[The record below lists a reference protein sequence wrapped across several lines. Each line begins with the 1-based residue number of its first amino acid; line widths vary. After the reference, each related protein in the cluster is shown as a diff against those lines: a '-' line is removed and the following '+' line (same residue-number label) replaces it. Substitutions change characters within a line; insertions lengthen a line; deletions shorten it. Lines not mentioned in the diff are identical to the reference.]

1 MAPRSLAKN
10 GAFSTLYVMYG
21 SAAAFV
27 ATLIVSN
34 GVGEAGA
41 GSFFQVMALFTIATS
56 LCVFGADTGLVR
68 TISAQRALGRY
79 SVLPRLMKFA
89 FGPATVVAAV
99 VVVGA
104 TIVSLPAVTPTL
116 DPQSRVAIL
125 ASAPFIVVAT
135 WMTLCF
141 GALRGLGYT
150 VEFTFLQSAILPT
163 LRILAV
169 FLAVSIS
176 GAILSLALAWS
187 VPLFIVFAI
196 SVFWV
201 RKYMPVGE
209 DVTSYPA
216 KHLTVES
223 IASTSVAAPETAKSF
238 WSFSSARGVSAMVE
252 AVLEWIDVLLIGV
265 FLGPAASGVYGA
277 VNRCVRVGA
286 MVEHTA
292 RVVTGPEI
300 SAAIARG
307 NRTRAREIFVSA
319 TRILIAVG
327 WPFFITLA
335 AFGPTLL
342 GFFGP
347 GFTAGAPLLWI
358 IGVAMLVQM
367 AAGGVQSVL
376 LMSGRSRWQLYNK
389 LSALAVAVVLNLTLI
404 PLWGL
409 AGAATAWAAAVLTD
423 CTLAT
428 AQVYGKLG
436 IRPYPHELLPIMAL
450 AAGTPALGAF
460 ILHLVW
466 GNQLIGLV
474 AYLIVVVPLY
484 AVLLYRFRHKV
495 GLEQLINSL
504 TRKFRR

>member
-1 MAPRSLAKN
+1 MARSLAKN

-41 GSFFQVMALFTIATS
+41 GSFFQVMALFAIATS

-68 TISAQRALGRY
+68 TISAQHALGRY
-79 SVLPRLMKFA
+79 SVLPKLIRFA
-89 FGPATVVAAV
+89 FGPATVIAV
-99 VVVGA
+99 VV
-104 TIVSLPAVTPTL
+104 IVAALVISLPAVTPHVEQQT
-116 DPQSRVAIL
+116 RVAVL
-125 ASAPFIVVAT
+125 ASAPFILIAT

-150 VEFTFLQSAILPT
+150 VEFTFLQSALLPT

-187 VPLFIVFAI
+187 IPLFVVFAL
-196 SVFWV
+196 SVLWV
-201 RKYMPVGE
+201 RKYMPQGE
-209 DVTSYPA
+209 DLTSSPGQYLPA
-216 KHLTVES
+216 GS
-223 IASTSVAAPETAKSF
+223 SVVAPAVVPETARSF

-252 AVLEWIDVLLIGV
+252 AILEWIDVLLIGL
-265 FLGPAASGVYGA
+265 FLGPAASGIYGS
-277 VNRCVRVGA
+277 VNRCVRVGS

-300 SAAIARG
+300 SASIAQG
-307 NRTRAREIFVSA
+307 NQARAREIFVSA

-335 AFGPTLL
+335 AFGPTVL
-342 GFFGP
+342 GFFGS

-358 IGVAMLVQM
+358 IGSAMLIQM

-389 LSALAVAVVLNLTLI
+389 LSALAVAVALNLTLI

-423 CTLAT
+423 CLLAT
-428 AQVYGKLG
+428 TQVYGKLG
-436 IRPYPHELLPIMAL
+436 IRPYPRELVPVMVL
-450 AAGTPALGAF
+450 AAGTPALGALMTYL
-460 ILHLVW
+460 IW
-466 GNQLIGLV
+466 GNQLIGLIF
-474 AYLIVVVPLY
+474 YLFTVVPLY
-484 AVLLYRFRHKV
+484 AVLLYRFRRAV
-495 GLEQLINSL
+495 GMEQLITSL
-504 TRKFRR
+504 ARKFSR